1 MHEKI
6 KSSIYGFIIGDILG
20 VPVEFYKRSYL
31 KENPI
36 TDMVNNKHRGTTIGF
51 YSDDS
56 AMTLCTMKGI
66 IDNPNVFDSR
76 LHKSIMDNYIL
87 WVKDGYMSANKRCF
101 GIGGTTFESL
111 NKYRKSKSLDDYC
124 EINIESERKAG
135 NGALMRILPL
145 VLALYN
151 KNMTINDKLSI
162 IEFNNNLTHNNR
174 DSRCSCVFYTLFIF
188 NLLDTNDLNS
198 AYDLSIKGINEYYK
212 DNIANKLDKIL
223 SKKILNLNEE
233 DISSSGYVIDTLE
246 ACLWCLFNTD
256 NYKNSVLKA
265 VNLGNDAD
273 TIAAIT
279 GSISGLYYGI
289 NDIPKKWI
297 DKIINKEMIDDLL
310 DKYIKVV
317 D

>member
-87 WVKDGYMSANKRCF
+87 WVKDGYMSANNRCF

-162 IEFNNNLTHNNR
+162 IEFNNR
-174 DSRCSCVFYTLFIF
+174 YQ
-188 NLLDTNDLNS
+188 
-198 AYDLSIKGINEYYK
+198 
-212 DNIANKLDKIL
+212 
-223 SKKILNLNEE
+223 
-233 DISSSGYVIDTLE
+233 
-246 ACLWCLFNTD
+246 
-256 NYKNSVLKA
+256 
-265 VNLGNDAD
+265 
-273 TIAAIT
+273 
-279 GSISGLYYGI
+279 
-289 NDIPKKWI
+289 
-297 DKIINKEMIDDLL
+297 
-310 DKYIKVV
+310 
-317 D
+317 

>member
-1 MHEKI
+1 M
-6 KSSIYGFIIGDILG
+6 
-20 VPVEFYKRSYL
+20 
-31 KENPI
+31 
-36 TDMVNNKHRGTTIGF
+36 
-51 YSDDS
+51 
-56 AMTLCTMKGI
+56 
-66 IDNPNVFDSR
+66 
-76 LHKSIMDNYIL
+76 
-87 WVKDGYMSANKRCF
+87 
-101 GIGGTTFESL
+101 
-111 NKYRKSKSLDDYC
+111 
-124 EINIESERKAG
+124 
-135 NGALMRILPL
+135 
-145 VLALYN
+145 
-151 KNMTINDKLSI
+151 
-162 IEFNNNLTHNNR
+162 
-174 DSRCSCVFYTLFIF
+174 
-188 NLLDTNDLNS
+188 
-198 AYDLSIKGINEYYK
+198 
-212 DNIANKLDKIL
+212 